1 MTPFFFSDISG
12 NRVTLY
18 DEEAKHCVKVMRKR
32 EGEDVI
38 GIDGKGNMYVA
49 QIEELGKRKAFL
61 RIISQEKDWGEK
73 PQQISLLVSP
83 LHKVD
88 RFEWLAEKAV
98 ELGVNQIIPYIGT
111 HTVKTGVRVDRLE
124 RICMAA
130 LKQCL
135 RSRLPEIHEP
145 MGLEE
150 AIEIAEADIKLMG
163 HGPSGKVFS
172 GLQSE
177 IGKSNSVAILIG
189 PEGDFDDREL
199 AIAKEAG
206 FHSVSL
212 GNNRLRSETAAI
224 HLLGLVKQT
233 MGY

>member
-38 GIDGKGNMYVA
+38 GIDGKGNMYRA

-61 RIISQEKDWGEK
+61 RILSQEKDWGEK
-73 PQQISLLVSP
+73 PQQITLLVSP

-88 RFEWLAEKAV
+88 RFEWLVEKSV

-135 RSRLPEIHEP
+135 RSRLPVIHEP
-145 MGLEE
+145 VGFEE
-150 AIEIAEADIKLMG
+150 AIEMAESEVKLLG

-172 GLQSE
+172 GFQAEISQSD
-177 IGKSNSVAILIG
+177 SLAILIG

-199 AIAKEAG
+199 AIAIEAG
-206 FHSVSL
+206 YHAVSL
-212 GNNRLRSETAAI
+212 GSNRLRSETAAI
-224 HLLGLVKQT
+224 HLLGLAKQA